1 MVVTMKLGWILMI
14 LKFAHWSKSLRD
26 LTCHAT
32 LNTRSIL
39 NRKAGSPTAR
49 PGRRKVWLTLLLIAF
64 SSCFLKDYSVAKENY
79 KPTHYKQYIL
89 ITLDDID
96 ETYCLIELYS
106 KENSRWDPKARNG
119 SHVGIPQGR
128 SKYLAT
134 VDGTKQI
141 DWGIKYINN
150 RYGSMC
156 KALEHYKIK
165 GWH

>member
-1 MVVTMKLGWILMI
+1 MLI
-14 LKFAHWSKSLRD
+14 D
-26 LTCHAT
+26 LTTHAT

-49 PGRRKVWLTLLLIAF
+49 PGRRRVWATLLLIAF
-64 SSCFLKDYSVAKENY
+64 SLCFSKDYSVAKENY

-89 ITLDDID
+89 IELQDFT
-96 ETYCLIELYS
+96 EAYCLIDLYTA
-106 KENSRWDPKARNG
+106 ESRLNPKARNG
-119 SHVGIPQGR
+119 SHYGIPQGR
-128 SKYLAT
+128 SKWLST
-134 VDGTKQI
+134 VPGTKQI
-141 DWGIKYINN
+141 DWGIKYNLN

>member
-1 MVVTMKLGWILMI
+1 MLI
-14 LKFAHWSKSLRD
+14 D
-26 LTCHAT
+26 LTGHAT
-32 LNTRSIL
+32 LKKRSIL
-39 NRKAGSPTAR
+39 NRKAESPTAR
-49 PGRRKVWLTLLLIAF
+49 LGRRRVWATFMLIAF
-64 SSCFLKDYSVAKENY
+64 ISCFLKDYSVAKENY

-89 ITLDDID
+89 ITLNDLD
-96 ETYCLIELYS
+96 ETYCLVELYHH
-106 KENSRWDPKARNG
+106 ESRFNPKARNG
-119 SHVGIPQGR
+119 SHYGIPQGR

-156 KALEHYKIK
+156 KALHHFKTK

>member
-1 MVVTMKLGWILMI
+1 MLI
-14 LKFAHWSKSLRD
+14 D
-26 LTCHAT
+26 LTRHAT

-49 PGRRKVWLTLLLIAF
+49 PGRRRVWLTRLLIAF
-64 SSCFLKDYSVAKENY
+64 SSCFFKDYSVAAVSDY

-89 ITLDDID
+89 ITLNDID
-96 ETYCLIELYS
+96 ETNCLVELYMA
-106 KENSRWDPKARNG
+106 ESRLDPKARNG
-119 SHVGIPQGR
+119 SHYGIPQGR
-128 SKYLAT
+128 SKYLSR
-134 VDGTKQI
+134 VDGIKQI
-141 DWGIKYINN
+141 DWGIKYNLN

>member
-1 MVVTMKLGWILMI
+1 MLI
-14 LKFAHWSKSLRD
+14 D
-26 LTCHAT
+26 LTEHAT

-49 PGRRKVWLTLLLIAF
+49 PGRRRVWLTLLLIAF
-64 SSCFLKDYSVAKENY
+64 SSCFSKDYSVAKENY
-79 KPTHYKQYIL
+79 KPMHYKQYIF
-89 ITLDDID
+89 ITLNDLD

-106 KENSRWDPKARNG
+106 KENSKWDYKARNG

-128 SKYLAT
+128 SKYLAK
-134 VDGTKQI
+134 VDGVKQI